1 MVDFDTWSPMAS
13 FKELKLFLAYA
24 AWKKCRIYQL
34 NFIGAFLHAIARN
47 RVFTILPNEW
57 RELFPELADWFG
69 VPLRLLKSIYGSID
83 SSHNW
88 DDTLK
93 DFLF

>member
-1 MVDFDTWSPMAS
+1 MADFDTWSPIAS

-24 AWKKCRIYQL
+24 VWKKCRIYQL
-34 NFIGAFLHAIARN
+34 DFIGAFLHAIARN

-69 VPLRLLKSIYGSID
+69 VPLRLLKSIYGSVD
-83 SSHNW
+83 SSRN
-88 DDTLK
+88 
-93 DFLF
+93 